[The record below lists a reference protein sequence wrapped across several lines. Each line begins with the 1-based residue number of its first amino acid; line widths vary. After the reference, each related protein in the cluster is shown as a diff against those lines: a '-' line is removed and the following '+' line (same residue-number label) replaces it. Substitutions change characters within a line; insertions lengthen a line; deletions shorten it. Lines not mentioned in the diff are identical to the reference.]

1 MSYERKTDSP
11 KPTLSVIL
19 AVLNEGRYL
28 RSVVQSLLKQQTE
41 LGDSQFNLEI
51 LVVDGMSTD
60 NSREIVSEMA
70 SADPRVRLI
79 SNERRKTPY
88 AFNLGIREARGE
100 YVAILGSHTYYQP
113 DYLAV
118 CLSELSTHNAVGCSG
133 RILSEP
139 ADNSFPARMA
149 AWVSGHR
156 FGTSGSSFRT
166 TPEGYADSIGYPV
179 FLRQPLLDVGGY
191 DETLHRN
198 QDNDM
203 NERLR
208 RAGHRLYCTWKTHSV
223 YHTQPTLRA
232 LMKYALKNGY
242 WNIISLRKNAAS
254 MSLRHYIPLLFVV
267 AIFTSLMLAGAGLI
281 LLPDTLKFLAWLP
294 LILVLGSYFF
304 CAFLASLDLALK
316 QRTLGPL
323 LLPPAFLAFHVS
335 YGLGSIQA
343 ILNRG
348 REPVEG

>member
-1 MSYERKTDSP
+1 MNQSEL
-11 KPTLSVIL
+11 PTISVIL
-19 AVLNEGRYL
+19 AVYNEGRYL
-28 RSVVQSLLKQQTE
+28 RAAVESLLQQKTSE
-41 LGDSQFNLEI
+41 PGAEFELEI
-51 LVVDGMSTD
+51 LVVDGCSTD
-60 NSREIVSEMA
+60 DGPAIVREIS
-70 SADPRVRLI
+70 SHDSRVRLVT
-79 SNERRKTPY
+79 NEKRKTPY
-88 AFNLGIREARGE
+88 AFNIGLREARGE
-100 YVAILGSHTYYQP
+100 YVAILGAHTYYQP

-118 CLSELSTHNAVGCSG
+118 CLAELRAHDAVGCSG

-139 ADNSFPARMA
+139 ANTSFPARMA
-149 AWVSGHR
+149 GWVSGHR
-156 FGTSGSSFRT
+156 FGTSGQSFRM

-223 YHTQPTLRA
+223 YHTQPTLKA

-254 MSLRHYIPLLFVV
+254 MSLRHYIPLLFVL
-267 AIFTSLMLAGAGLI
+267 AILSGLLLGGLGVI
-281 LLPDTLKFLAWLP
+281 LLPQNLQIFAWLP
-294 LILVLGSYFF
+294 LTLVLGSYLF
-304 CAFLASLDLALK
+304 CALLASIDLALK
-316 QRTLGPL
+316 QRSLAPL

-343 ILNRG
+343 ILNGG
-348 REPVEG
+348 REPVEAR